1 MAKLTEKQQLF
12 ADEYIISLNQT
23 EAYKKAYPNV
33 KKDSTAAA
41 AASRLLKN
49 VKVSEYVNKR
59 LEELKAERVVD
70 QQEIMEFLS
79 SLLRGEQTEQTL
91 IGLGMGEQEIREIEV
106 SAKDR
111 IKAAELL
118 GKRYGMWTDKQ
129 EISGNLGVV
138 NIIDD
143 IPDDEDG

>member
-23 EAYKKAYPNV
+23 EAYKKAYSNV

-49 VKVSEYVNKR
+49 VKVSNYVEER
-59 LEELKAERVVD
+59 LEELKTIRVAD
-70 QQEIMEFLS
+70 QQEIMEYLS
-79 SLLRGEQTEQTL
+79 SVTRGEQKEQVL
-91 IGLGMGEQEIREIEV
+91 VGVGMGEQEIKEMDV

-118 GKRYGMWTDKQ
+118 GKRYSMWTDKQ
-129 EISGNLGVV
+129 EITGNLGVV
-138 NIIDD
+138 NIIDN
-143 IPDDEDG
+143 IPDDDDG